1 MHHKAPKNKRRHS
14 ESPDNMLCD
23 KEAALKRKRILHS
36 ETTGRN
42 IPENESVSSNVQT
55 LSLKFYISSEESKQT
70 GKTEKLPD
78 VCLLLRS
85 GEPQLYL
92 LPTDKTQ

>member
-1 MHHKAPKNKRRHS
+1 
-14 ESPDNMLCD
+14 MLCD
-23 KEAALKRKRILHS
+23 KEAALKCKRILHS
-36 ETTGRN
+36 ETTGR
-42 IPENESVSSNVQT
+42 NESVSSNVQT

-70 GKTEKLPD
+70 GKTEKIPD